1 MNRMTTLALVL
12 LAGCSSLVEDSERSI
27 REGRVKEGL
36 AQLQEAARNE
46 PKNISY
52 RMAYYRNR
60 DAVSNDILLRAD
72 GLRETG
78 NLGEAEALYK
88 EALTLDGENVRA
100 KEGLNAVLDQRRQ
113 EELVADA
120 EKLAKSGK
128 TEEARYKL
136 RIVLVQN
143 PSHARAKALF
153 GTLEEK
159 SSRQGIV
166 LPELSDVYQKR
177 VSLEFREA
185 PLSVIFN
192 ALGQQAKLNF
202 VFDKEVRT
210 DQRATILVR
219 GVAMKDA
226 INLLMVTNRLSMRVL
241 NDNTLLVYPNQA
253 DKQKDYQELAV
264 RNFYLVSADAKV
276 VMNLIKT
283 MLKTRDLF
291 VDEKLNLLVMRDT
304 PEAIRIAEKMV
315 YALDRAEPEVM
326 LDVEV
331 LEVKRSSLIELGLL
345 YPSLVTAG
353 LIPAAGGENLVATDF
368 HGISARDISI
378 NALSLK
384 ANLLKTDGDV
394 NLLANPRI
402 RVKNRGKAKIHIG
415 DRVPV
420 ITTTSSPNIGVSES
434 VSYLDVGLKLDV
446 EPNIYLDDEVGIN
459 VSLEVSNIV
468 DTFTS
473 TETGTRTYQ
482 IGTRNAST
490 MLRIRNGE
498 TQVLA
503 GLINDE
509 DRKTANKIPG
519 LGDLPLLGRL
529 FSSHRDD
536 KSKTEIM
543 LLITP
548 RIVRNVQYPD
558 PGVSEFMS
566 GTESAVGAPSLQL
579 MSASGRDGAPVEPQS
594 ASVPGLQ
601 PKTPLPSP
609 PVQAPQAIQIN
620 AVVPLPAPSAL
631 SEAGP

>member
-1 MNRMTTLALVL
+1 MNRLIILTMLT
-12 LAGCSSLVEDSERSI
+12 LAGCANLVQESEQKI
-27 REGRVKEGL
+27 REGQIKEGL
-36 AQLQEAARNE
+36 AQLEEATRNE
-46 PKNISY
+46 PKNIDY
-52 RMAYYRNR
+52 RMAFYRNR
-60 DAVSNDILLRAD
+60 DAATGNMLLRAD
-72 GLRETG
+72 GLREAG
-78 NLGEAEALYK
+78 RLDEAEALYK
-88 EALTLDGENVRA
+88 DVLALDAENLRARDGMNVVA
-100 KEGLNAVLDQRRQ
+100 SARRQ
-113 EELVADA
+113 EELVSEAMRLIK
-120 EKLAKSGK
+120 ENKP
-128 TEEARYKL
+128 EEARYKL
-136 RIVLVQN
+136 RIVLAQN
-143 PSHARAKALF
+143 PSHARARDAYQE
-153 GTLEEK
+153 LENK
-159 SSRQGIV
+159 SHRQG
-166 LPELSDVYQKR
+166 LLTPDLFASYQKP
-177 VSLEFREA
+177 VSLEFRET

-192 ALGQQAKLNF
+192 ALAQQTRLNF
-202 VFDKEVRT
+202 LFDKEVRT
-210 DQRATILVR
+210 DQRTTILMR
-219 GVAMKDA
+219 NVAMKDA
-226 INLLMVTNRLSMRVL
+226 VNLLLVTNRLGMKVL
-241 NDNTLLVYPNQA
+241 NGNTVLVYPNQP
-253 DKQKDYQELAV
+253 DKLKDYQELAV
-264 RNFYLVSADAKV
+264 KNFYLVSADAKV

-304 PEAIRIAEKMV
+304 PESIRIAEKMIS
-315 YALDRAEPEVM
+315 ALDRAEPEVM

-331 LEVKRSSLIELGLL
+331 LEVKRTRLMELGML

-378 NALSLK
+378 GALSLK

-459 VSLEVSNIV
+459 VSMEVSNIV

-482 IGTRNAST
+482 VGTRNAST
-490 MLRIRNGE
+490 MLRIKNGE

-529 FSSHRDD
+529 FSNHRDD
-536 KSKTEIM
+536 RSKTEIM

-548 RIVRNVQYPD
+548 RIVRNLQHPE

-566 GTESAVGAPSLQL
+566 GTESAVGMPSLQL
-579 MSASGRDGAPVEPQS
+579 SVAGQDGAPATEQAAPVFGLRPQ
-594 ASVPGLQ
+594 
-601 PKTPLPSP
+601 TPLPSP
-609 PVQAPQAIQIN
+609 PAQAYPASQPDVAT
-620 AVVPLPAPSAL
+620 PLPMPPAVP
-631 SEAGP
+631 EIRP